1 MTTQI
6 LLEPGMVGTFTR
18 VFGDHMRPLL
28 EAAAHFRCGLFLQDQ
43 TRVPTSPPAWDE
55 GAWVV
60 VIGDDPEMPEAS
72 MGPSGFHAGSLA
84 SLLRAAADVSL
95 ISCEIKPEIYERQAV
110 LAVAGFSGVIVE
122 TRAEHEDAWLAFLA
136 IVAPGKVRNV
146 ALVGSE
152 WRAAR

>member
-1 MTTQI
+1 MHRI
-6 LLEPGMVGTFTR
+6 LSSADMVGILSR
-18 VFGDHMRPLL
+18 VLGPHMAPLLL
-28 EAAAHFRCGLFLQDQ
+28 EAAHQRCGLFLQDQ
-43 TRVPTSPPAWDE
+43 EPAPFAVPAMRP
-55 GAWVV
+55 WVV
-60 VIGDDPEMPEAS
+60 VIGDDPAMPATS
-72 MGPSGFHAGSLA
+72 LGPRGFHAGSLA

-152 WRAAR
+152 WRATR